1 MPGLLLTGLF
11 ILWTLFYL
19 WRKGFRAYAPDFR
32 YSWKEKFQSVPKV
45 APFLIIVIG
54 VMYVLYGGV
63 ATPSEAA
70 GVGAAFCVI
79 FWIAED
85 VGCCASG

>member
-1 MPGLLLTGLF
+1 M
-11 ILWTLFYL
+11 IWTLFYIH
-19 WRKGFRAYAPDFR
+19 RKGFRAYAPEFR
-32 YSWKEKFQSVPKV
+32 YTWAEKFQSIPKV

-70 GVGAAFCVI
+70 GVGAALCV
-79 FWIAED
+79 
-85 VGCCASG
+85 VLGKSCAPPRASR